1 MTEFIPKPTKLVEP
15 IQLASGGAI
24 VDGYTVREMQYE
36 DVEKLLIA
44 KPADFPKL
52 ALTYCPNLLDKT
64 NEFTGGLYDLLEI
77 QRVISD
83 TVQMLHTAY
92 SEHPESAILSLA
104 PISGGDIKQ
113 LCKDARQIL
122 AGKSWTFAPSYLVRM
137 AEIEDGAVLAS
148 IRIAIDHLATGYA
161 AFLSNAAAKVPNW
174 AVMLTPGAEDQE
186 LLTVENMEPAFF
198 PNTKNGHAEAFK
210 WAFDEIATLHMA
222 DIRTVSVDGGKE
234 WRTSDTGLSMAW
246 WLLIDR
252 LRTGRTGVCEE
263 CGMPFITN
271 NERGNPRRFCSK
283 RCQMRAV
290 RRKKS
295 QTPPNGGLDSAGDA
309 ETGKEEQKE

>member
-1 MTEFIPKPTKLVEP
+1 MTEFVPESTKLLEP
-15 IQLASGGAI
+15 IQSASGGAI
-24 VDGYTVREMQYE
+24 VDGHTVRAMQYE

-44 KPADFPKL
+44 RPADFPKL

-64 NEFTGGLYDLLEI
+64 SEFTGGLYDLLEI
-77 QRVISD
+77 QRVISE
-83 TVQMLHTAY
+83 TVRMLHAAY

-104 PISGGDIKQ
+104 PVSCGDIKR
-113 LCKDARQIL
+113 LCKDARQIVAGPSGPL
-122 AGKSWTFAPSYLVRM
+122 APPYLTRM
-137 AEIEDGAVLAS
+137 AAIKGDALLAT
-148 IRIAIDHLATGYA
+148 IRIPIDRLATGYA
-161 AFLSNAAAKVPNW
+161 VFLTNAATKVPNW
-174 AVMLTPGAEDQE
+174 VVLPTPETEARESLAVKNT
-186 LLTVENMEPAFF
+186 EPAFF
-198 PNTKNGHAEAFK
+198 PNTKDGRAEAFI
-210 WAFDEIATLHMA
+210 WAFDKIATLHMA

-290 RRKKS
+290 RRKKG
-295 QTPPNGGLDSAGDA
+295 QTPPKGGLDSKGDPD
-309 ETGKEEQKE
+309 TGKEERKE